1 MNRKITCLYHL
12 EKCEALALL
21 LLKKENDRNKK
32 TRAVIK
38 RENKNEKIS
47 FFLKNEEVE
56 VERERSNMPLRKVRT
71 RGNLLVVFSTV
82 IQCVAIL

>member
-1 MNRKITCLYHL
+1 MDFHIGLSLPLNRKITCLYHL

-32 TRAVIK
+32 THAVIK

-47 FFLKNEEVE
+47 FLKNEEVE
-56 VERERSNMPLRKVRT
+56 VERERSNMPL
-71 RGNLLVVFSTV
+71 
-82 IQCVAIL
+82 